1 MSIRKVMAVIAM
13 VLSLHVISA
22 PRLAAQQLF
31 WVQIEANST
40 LAQSQERAQLYSE
53 LFDNLAGFQLTT
65 GWYALVI
72 GPYADE
78 EQALADRRS
87 LLSRGA
93 LPRDAYVTQ
102 GPEFRQQFWPV
113 GAASGRT
120 DATPDADEG
129 AEIIVDLPEI
139 EPEPEETPAEARRA
153 EAQLSRDERAAL
165 QVALQWKGFYNMA
178 IDASFGPG
186 TRRAMAAYQESRG
199 FEPTGV
205 LTTRQRTQLLDEYAA
220 ELAILGMASVRD
232 EAAGIE
238 IDLPLS
244 MVRFDRYDPPFAH
257 YNPINDSG
265 VQVLLIS
272 QTGTQATLFGLYEI
286 MQTLEI
292 VPLEGDRSRGSNS
305 FTLTGQSETLR
316 SHSYAEF
323 RNGHVKGYVLVWPPE
338 QDARMEQ
345 ALGAMQSSF
354 STFGGA
360 LPDTAGQPSAIQR
373 GDLISGLEVR
383 RPTHARSGF
392 YIDSRGH
399 VLTTAEAVDGCGRI
413 TIDENYDATVQLLDD
428 ALGIALLAPVEPLAP
443 LDFARFLAV
452 QPRQMTEVSVA
463 GFSFGDL
470 LTRPI
475 LTFGTLSGV
484 AGLSGE
490 TGLNR
495 LTIEVMPGDV
505 GGPVFDGSG
514 TVLGMLLPR
523 LEETGRLLPAD
534 LNFMASAEAINSRLS
549 EAGIEATLSNGEGF
563 MAPEALTRRA
573 ADMTVLVSC
582 WN

>member
-1 MSIRKVMAVIAM
+1 MAVIAM
-13 VLSLHVISA
+13 VLSLYVIST
-22 PRLAAQQLF
+22 PRLAAQELF
-31 WVQIEANST
+31 WIQVEANST
-40 LAQSQERAQLYSE
+40 LAQSQERALLYSE
-53 LFDNLAGFQLTT
+53 LFDDLAGFQLTT

-102 GPEFRQQFWPV
+102 GPEFRQQVWPV
-113 GAASGRT
+113 GAATNGSGEET
-120 DATPDADEG
+120 DDVVT

-139 EPEPEETPAEARRA
+139 ELEPQETLADARRA

-165 QVALQWKGFYNMA
+165 QVALQWKGFYSLA

-205 LTTRQRTQLLDEYAA
+205 LTTAQRSQLLDEYAA
-220 ELAILGMASVRD
+220 ELAILGMGSVRD
-232 EAAGIE
+232 ETAGIE

-257 YNPINDSG
+257 YGPVNDSG

-305 FTLTGQSETLR
+305 FTLTGQNDTLR

-338 QDARMEQ
+338 QDGRMEQ
-345 ALGAMQSSF
+345 ALAAMQSSF

-373 GDLISGLEVR
+373 SDLISGLEVR
-383 RPTHARSGF
+383 RPVQARSGF
-392 YIDSRGH
+392 YIDGRGN
-399 VLTTAEAVDGCGRI
+399 VLTTAEAVAGCERI
-413 TIDENYDATVQLLDD
+413 TIDETYDATVQLLDE

-443 LDFARFLAV
+443 LDFARFLSA
-452 QPRQMTEVSVA
+452 QPRQMSEVSVA
-463 GFSFGDL
+463 GFSFEDL
-470 LTRPI
+470 LTRPVM
-475 LTFGTLSGV
+475 TFGTLTGLT
-484 AGLSGE
+484 GLSGE

-514 TVLGMLLPR
+514 SVLGMLLPR
-523 LEETGRLLPAD
+523 FEEGGRLLPGD
-534 LNFMASAEAINSRLS
+534 VNFIASAEAINTRLS
-549 EAGIEATLSNGEGF
+549 QAGVQAELSNGEGF
-563 MAPEALTRRA
+563 MTPEALTRRA